1 MRKII
6 YPFNTDK
13 EKSKFLD
20 YFFKEVSEKI
30 PKQREICKKIKY
42 IDPTW
47 DLKKLLTAD
56 FDDLLSFV
64 EKFKM
69 DDGYLKTHIIS
80 CLKSKFSDDEE
91 KNYIE
96 EYFENYI
103 NNKSLKDNNFLKSVT
118 VKEENVKS
126 KRNKKNNEIKRKKKE
141 IHSEIKQK
149 LNFITNTIITPYEKD
164 SIFDSIVN
172 FLNKYS
178 SNLKEKEKKKENF
191 LNINSCFYC
200 NIDYINTF
208 NENQKTKNHFTLD
221 HILPKSKYPF
231 LSISL
236 FNLVPCCSPCNSK
249 FKHNKEFEI
258 SNDLSKLIPSSK
270 EYILDEFVQFQLKFK
285 VNEEDKLE
293 LKVDLTNLSNIN
305 NVDHYIEMFNLDGR
319 YEFHKQKAEDLIDKR
334 KIYSD
339 SQIKE
344 IAKLLG
350 RDEQSIKEDIFG
362 KECFHSNNEPFEKY
376 KQDIAKQLGLV

>member
-1 MRKII
+1 MRKIN
-6 YPFNTDK
+6 YPFETDFEK
-13 EKSKFLD
+13 EIFLNE
-20 YFFKEVSEKI
+20 YFDKISLKI
-30 PKQREICKKIKY
+30 PNQSEICKKIKD

-56 FDDLLSFV
+56 FGELICFV
-64 EKFKM
+64 EKLKK
-69 DDGYLKTHIIS
+69 DDGFLKEKIIPS
-80 CLKSKFSDDEE
+80 LKKEFTEPEEE
-91 KNYIE
+91 KYIE

-118 VKEENVKS
+118 VKEEKVES
-126 KRNKKNNEIKRKKKE
+126 ELLKKNEERKKKRE
-141 IHSEIKQK
+141 NIHNKIKLE
-149 LNFITNTIITPYEKD
+149 LNFITNTIISPYEKKT
-164 SIFDSIVN
+164 IFRIVSN
-172 FLNKYS
+172 FLNKDRL
-178 SNLKEKEKKKENF
+178 NIKEKEKF

-200 NIDYINTF
+200 NIDYVNTF
-208 NENQKTKNHFTLD
+208 KDNNDIKNHFTLD

-249 FKHNKEFEI
+249 FKHITEFIIDE
-258 SNDLSKLIPSSK
+258 DLPKLIPSSK
-270 EYILDEFVQFQLKFK
+270 EYILDELVQFQLKFK
-285 VNEEDKLE
+285 VNEKDKLD

-305 NVDHYIEMFNLDGR
+305 NVDEFITMFKLKGR
-319 YEFHKQKAEDLIDKR
+319 YEFHRQKAIDLVDKR

-339 SQIKE
+339 SQIRE

-362 KECFHSNNEPFEKY
+362 KECFQSNNEPFEKY
-376 KQDIAKQLGLV
+376 KQDIAQQLNL